1 MIRMTLT
8 MQDMRILFLAKLFGQ
23 MVKFAN
29 AGVAAAADLGA
40 GASVGNSIP
49 VLSGTHKCG
58 SNGDYADSDI
68 GAKSGGQC
76 VERDSGAGTG
86 NPRAEAGTD
95 ANTDVRAS
103 ASDAN
108 ARKIEGEAVS
118 AASWEAR
125 ICVLLLLL
133 LFARLPPTPSFL
145 FSCFSHFPPLNIF
158 NITAQ
163 TTVRGSRAV

>member
-1 MIRMTLT
+1 

-68 GAKSGGQC
+68 SAKSGGQC

-108 ARKIEGEAVS
+108 AFDGVRSQDECGKAQHYDGEQELEVGV
-118 AASWEAR
+118 EH
-125 ICVLLLLL
+125 
-133 LFARLPPTPSFL
+133 FL
-145 FSCFSHFPPLNIF
+145 RHF
-158 NITAQ
+158 
-163 TTVRGSRAV
+163 GC